1 MLGQTLFEFYKVQ
14 NSSAMQTYTFI
25 NLPIYIYIYIYIY
38 MAQGIEKLSGF
49 EIENN
54 NGDRFKDLTNLT
66 CIFFLT

>member
-1 MLGQTLFEFYKVQ
+1 
-14 NSSAMQTYTFI
+14 
-25 NLPIYIYIYIYIY
+25 